1 MRSLQAALIGA
12 AAALSLLV
20 VHCGGGGSG
29 GGESDASTPNDG
41 STSDATGRDASLD
54 ASGTDGL
61 SDATSG
67 EAGDASVGE
76 AAEGDAADA
85 PSTTDAADALG
96 DVGNT
101 LDGSTEAAV
110 DGSTE
115 AGLDGSTEAAPDAAQ
130 CQVDAGEGGSGCAGA
145 LSCCAGSCV
154 DTTRDPNHCGACA
167 TACSTTQFCAAS
179 LCSDAVLGNISE
191 NPHAAVV
198 DDQFPVDNDAGNTIA
213 TGLMGCLPTP
223 VTFTTIQQDAGTDF
237 DQATHRPLLGP
248 GTTLVAGGG
257 AYGQTSVAYLDMNGI
272 TPAYIAPY
280 QTDADSGVTTV
291 SIVERSTGTV
301 VVTDTLA
308 NLTPTHDYFLL
319 VIAVEPVSGT
329 LCFTAAG
336 AGQGAGTTAAAYY
349 FANDIMPNLST
360 YADSWYVYEWTSAGN
375 DASSADIDAEP
386 VTGVPPTAADTFVL
400 KGSGH

>member
-54 ASGTDGL
+54 ASGTDGS

-130 CQVDAGEGGSGCAGA
+130 CQVDAGEGGSGCTGA

-154 DTTRDPNHCGACA
+154 DTTQDPNHCGACA
-167 TACSTTQFCAAS
+167 TACSAAQFCAAS
-179 LCSDAVLGNISE
+179 ACTDAVLSNLCQ

-198 DDQFPVDNDAGNTIA
+198 DDEFPADNDAGNAIA
-213 TGLMGCLPTP
+213 TALTGCLPTA
-223 VTFTTIQQDAGTDF
+223 VTFTTIQQDNGTDF
-237 DQATHRPLLGP
+237 DQATHRPLIGP
-248 GTTLVAGGG
+248 GTTLIAGGG
-257 AYGQTSVAYLDMNGI
+257 AFGQLSVAYLDNAGI
-272 TPAYIAPY
+272 SPAYIVEDVNTNAL
-280 QTDADSGVTTV
+280 
-291 SIVERSTGTV
+291 SIVQRSSGIAVVTGT
-301 VVTDTLA
+301 LSS
-308 NLTPTHDYFLL
+308 LTPTHDYFLL
-319 VIAVEPVSGT
+319 VMAVEPISGT

-336 AGQGAGTTAAAYY
+336 AGQGAGTAAAAYY
-349 FANDIMPNLST
+349 FVNDIMPNLST
-360 YADSWYVYEWTSAGN
+360 YTYSWYAYEWTSAGN

-386 VTGVPPTAADTFVL
+386 VTGVPPTAADTFAL
-400 KGSGH
+400 QYKGN